1 MAASTPHGAQLR
13 LVSATPAT
21 QPATLPATTPDV
33 GERELIIDVRR
44 DDWVQYEGTAA
55 QLIAEGLI
63 PADFEWPRA
72 AADKRWEANGFDYWL
87 RRTRPEGLKGPM
99 RTWLEMDNW
108 FIRVEVTGRD
118 YHWRTR
124 QALKRQAEELA
135 AAYHRHTAAGSA
147 EWNANWKRYWATV
160 EDKKFQAFKSTF
172 LPERKKPGRKPK
184 AQASEGA
191 QQ

>member
-1 MAASTPHGAQLR
+1 MEAKNDGTPRAAQLN
-13 LVSATPAT
+13 SADPAATPD
-21 QPATLPATTPDV
+21 L
-33 GERELIIDVRR
+33 GERDLIIDVRR

-55 QLIAEGLI
+55 QLVAEGLI
-63 PADFEWPRA
+63 PKDFEWPRA

-87 RRTRPEGLKGPM
+87 RRTRPEGHKGPM
-99 RTWLEMDNW
+99 RSWLELDNW

-124 QALKRQAEELA
+124 QSLKRQAEELA

-160 EDKKFQAFKSTF
+160 EDKAFQAFKAKIPG
-172 LPERKKPGRKPK
+172 LIPQKRGRKPK
-184 AQASEGA
+184 SASTPASAAGV
-191 QQ
+191 